1 MKLLKWTGD
10 GVPECITVY
19 SQQIKDIDHQFC
31 TSIFRGETL
40 VSVGEDVLVFVA
52 LPLVEHIPGI
62 HIVRVVLAAVPGQ
75 VHHVV
80 RLEVD
85 LLVTVSQA
93 LVPGDPV
100 LPAGLA
106 LLRVGKADVA
116 EDELDRPEAADIEH
130 GVCVVLVLGS
140 TVQQLATALLLPH
153 YSLVEAGRVENVAGL
168 QPQIFPGKNLL

>member
-1 MKLLKWTGD
+1 MDWGGGAWWGTKSGGSEYWIGLTG
-10 GVPECITVY
+10 VL
-19 SQQIKDIDHQFC
+19 
-31 TSIFRGETL
+31 RGETL
-40 VSVGEDVLVFVA
+40 VSVGQNILVLVA
-52 LPLVEHIPGI
+52 LPLMEHLPGV
-62 HIVRVVLAAVPGQ
+62 HVVRVVLAAVPGQ

-116 EDELDRPEAADIEH
+116 EDELDRPEAADVKH

-140 TVQQLATALLLPH
+140 TVQQLATDLLLPH

-168 QPQIFPGKNLL
+168 QPQIFPGKDLL